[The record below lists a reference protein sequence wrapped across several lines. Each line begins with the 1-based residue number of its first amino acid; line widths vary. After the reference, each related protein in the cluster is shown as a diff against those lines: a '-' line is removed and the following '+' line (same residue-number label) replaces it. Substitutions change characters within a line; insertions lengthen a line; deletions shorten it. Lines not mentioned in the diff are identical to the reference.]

1 MTIKKDYSNQKY
13 GRLTTLKEVEPYI
26 SPGGD
31 YKTRKYLCKCDCGSE
46 VSVMITSLRSGNTQ
60 SCGCINSERI
70 TKQNKERAI
79 YGGYSQNKHF
89 SRWKGMIERCYY
101 SKHKDYHNYGGRGI
115 TVCEEWREHPKG
127 FIEWIEKESNYKKGL
142 SLDRIDR
149 DGNYE
154 PDNCKFSTATDQ
166 VLNRNIMSSNTSGYP
181 GVTKHT
187 NGRWRAR
194 ININKKRKSLGVYET
209 KEEAIEARKKAEVKY
224 YGKTLY

>member
-13 GRLTTLKEVEPYI
+13 GRLTTLKEVDPYI

-31 YKTRKYLCKCDCGSE
+31 YKTRKYLCKCECGNE

-70 TKQNKERAI
+70 TKQNKEKAI
-79 YGGYSQNKHF
+79 YDGYSQNKHF

-101 SKHKDYHNYGGRGI
+101 PKHKDYHNYGGRGI
-115 TVCEEWREHPKG
+115 TVCEEWREHPKA
-127 FIEWIEKESNYKKGL
+127 FIEWIEKEGNYKKGL
-142 SLDRIDR
+142 SLDRINN

-154 PDNCKFSTATDQ
+154 PSNCKFSTATKQ
-166 VLNRNIMSSNTSGYP
+166 SLNRNTMSSNTSGYP
-181 GVTKHT
+181 GVTRHT
-187 NGRWRAR
+187 NNRWRAR
-194 ININKKRKSLGVYET
+194 INVNKKRISLGVYAT
-209 KEEAIEARKKAEVKY
+209 KEEAINARKEAEIKH

>member
-13 GRLTTLKEVEPYI
+13 GRLTTLKEVSPYI

-31 YKTRKYLCKCDCGSE
+31 YKTRKYLCKCECGNE

-70 TKQNKERAI
+70 TKQNKVRAI
-79 YGGYSQNKHF
+79 YDGYSRNKHF

-101 SKHKDYHNYGGRGI
+101 PKHKDYHNYGGRGI
-115 TVCEEWREHPKG
+115 TVCEEWREHPKA
-127 FIEWIEKESNYKKGL
+127 FIEWIEKEGNYKRGL
-142 SLDRIDR
+142 TLDRIDR

-154 PDNCKFSTATDQ
+154 PDNCRFSTATEQ

-181 GVTKHT
+181 GVTEHT

-194 ININKKRKSLGVYET
+194 INISKKRKSLGVYET
-209 KEEAIEARKKAEVKY
+209 KEEAIEARKKAEVKH
-224 YGKTLY
+224 YGKALY

>member
-31 YKTRKYLCKCDCGSE
+31 YKTRKYLCRCDCGGE

-60 SCGCINSERI
+60 SCGCINSERV

-79 YGGYSQNKHF
+79 YDGYSQNKHF

-101 SKHKDYHNYGGRGI
+101 PKHKDYHNYGGRGI
-115 TVCEEWREHPKG
+115 TVCEEWREHPKA

-142 SLDRIDR
+142 SLDRIDG

-154 PDNCKFSTATDQ
+154 PDNCKFSTPTEQA
-166 VLNRNIMSSNTSGYP
+166 LNRNIMSSNTSGHP
-181 GVTKHT
+181 GVTEHT

-194 ININKKRKSLGVYET
+194 INVNKKRISLGVYET
-209 KEEAIEARKKAEVKY
+209 KEGAIEARKKAEVKY

>member
-13 GRLTTLKEVEPYI
+13 GRLTTLKEVDPYI

-31 YKTRKYLCKCDCGSE
+31 YKTRKYLCRCECGNE

-70 TKQNKERAI
+70 TKQNKENAI
-79 YGGYSQNKHF
+79 YDGCSQNKHF

-101 SKHKDYHNYGGRGI
+101 PKHKDYHNYGGRGI
-115 TVCEEWREHPKG
+115 TVCEEWREHPRA
-127 FIEWIEKESNYKKGL
+127 FIEWIEKESNYKRGL

-154 PDNCKFSTATDQ
+154 PDNCKFSTTTEQA
-166 VLNRNIMSSNTSGYP
+166 LNRNIMSSNTSGYP
-181 GVTKHT
+181 GVTEHT

-194 ININKKRKSLGVYET
+194 INVNKKRKSLGVYET